1 MENFKDLKVWVK
13 AHDLTLAIYQE
24 TRGFPKEEIYGLTS
38 QIRRA
43 SASIGAN
50 IAEGCGREIRP
61 RDESLYSD
69 RTRFSERTGVS
80 SVARQGPPFPKPK
93 RRRLRGVGGESLRNP
108 TDVGLF
114 IATLEEWGFS
124 EKLGAGS

>member
-13 AHDLTLAIYQE
+13 AHNLRLAIYQK
-24 TRGFPKEEIYGLTS
+24 TRGFPKEEIYGLTG

-50 IAEGCGREIRP
+50 IAQGCGRRSEP
-61 RDESLYSD
+61 EMN
-69 RTRFSERTGVS
+69 RFIQIARGSVSELEYHLLPAGDLR
-80 SVARQGPPFPKPK
+80 FFK
-93 RRRLRGVGGESLRNP
+93 RRRLRRVGGESLRNP

-124 EKLGAGS
+124 